1 MPTVKVAVG
10 GASVE
15 LDRGETGVTPLA
27 ALAVSILEQALKAEH
42 EANTQK
48 AQAAGGQY
56 V

>member
-1 MPTVKVAVG
+1 MPTVKVVVG

-15 LDRGETGVTPLA
+15 LDSGETGIKPLTDLA
-27 ALAVSILEQALKAEH
+27 VLVLERALAAEH

-48 AQAAGGQY
+48 AKAAGGQY